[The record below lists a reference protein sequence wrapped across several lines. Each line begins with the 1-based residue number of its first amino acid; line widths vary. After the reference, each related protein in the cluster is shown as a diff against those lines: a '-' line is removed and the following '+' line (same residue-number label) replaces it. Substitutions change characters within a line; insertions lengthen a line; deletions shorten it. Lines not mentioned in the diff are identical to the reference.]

1 MNKNNK
7 HLPYPFLS
15 PETDDYNNTKFTTLI
30 KPELIDF
37 GWRLNLELNLEDVD
51 LKNHISNLNA
61 FYHIVINCTSTGYRK
76 IIKSFEIKKNI
87 QIEIPKNEIKN
98 KILIESY
105 IVAAENFPLCSRNFN
120 RDYQGR
126 SFNVNKSELLAEA
139 EVIELEEPEVA
150 DPLEPLESLVKIE
163 RQPSNKQQ
171 SYAYTGL
178 AGNNIIIYLNEGD
191 FNNYRNLMGKNEDS
205 VLLSMLLIP
214 ALMKA
219 TNEIIQE
226 NVNYENNKWYRKL
239 ESTIY
244 ETDKKF
250 KEMEKNEWDTFE
262 ISQRVLNNQIGIA
275 LQQRFDYLNSDD
287 E

>member
-1 MNKNNK
+1 
-7 HLPYPFLS
+7 
-15 PETDDYNNTKFTTLI
+15 
-30 KPELIDF
+30 
-37 GWRLNLELNLEDVD
+37 
-51 LKNHISNLNA
+51 
-61 FYHIVINCTSTGYRK
+61 
-76 IIKSFEIKKNI
+76 
-87 QIEIPKNEIKN
+87 
-98 KILIESY
+98 
-105 IVAAENFPLCSRNFN
+105 
-120 RDYQGR
+120 
-126 SFNVNKSELLAEA
+126 
-139 EVIELEEPEVA
+139 
-150 DPLEPLESLVKIE
+150 
-163 RQPSNKQQ
+163 
-171 SYAYTGL
+171 
-178 AGNNIIIYLNEGD
+178 
-191 FNNYRNLMGKNEDS
+191 MGKNEDS